1 MFQQDVLSLEEAQS
15 AVAAMLEKGK
25 SYRGPIAVAVVD
37 ASTQLIA
44 FARMDGCTFHH
55 NDFAYKKAFTAV
67 YFSDNTSDTAKKMHD
82 RLRRAGE
89 YGNEKVLFL
98 SGGVVV
104 KRPGNRQILGGIGV
118 SGLSGEEDEE
128 IALAGLKAMA
138 LT

>member
-37 ASTQLIA
+37 ASTHSSHSRGWTAAPFTQRFCLQES
-44 FARMDGCTFHH
+44 FHRRLLQRQHQRYCEENARP
-55 NDFAYKKAFTAV
+55 AAP
-67 YFSDNTSDTAKKMHD
+67 
-82 RLRRAGE
+82 RRE
-89 YGNEKVLFL
+89 YGNDKVLFL

-104 KRPGNRQILGGIGV
+104 KRPGNRQVLGGIGV

-128 IALAGLKAMA
+128 IALAGLKVMA